1 MVAFFSKVIFSIY
14 IEEAFGLVVISP
26 TTLMKSWVVT
36 STGMRGAGN
45 ILLFALFSRFICI
58 GLGGLQ
64 EESSFKSAH
73 CALFA

>member
-1 MVAFFSKVIFSIY
+1 MVAFFSKVLFKIH

-26 TTLMKSWVVT
+26 TRLMKSLVVT
-36 STGMRGAGN
+36 GTGMRGAGK

-58 GLGGLQ
+58 GLSGLQ
-64 EESSFKSAH
+64 EESSFKSTL